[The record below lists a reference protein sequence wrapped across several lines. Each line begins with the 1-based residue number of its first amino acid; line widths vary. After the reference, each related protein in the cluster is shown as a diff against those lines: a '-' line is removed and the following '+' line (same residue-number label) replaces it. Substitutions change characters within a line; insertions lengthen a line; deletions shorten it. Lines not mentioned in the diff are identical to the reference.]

1 MGFWIFMVIMD
12 LLIPLVMIGFGKLF
26 LKSAPKE
33 INFVFGYRTRRSMKN
48 KETWEFAHKYIG
60 KLWYVGGLILVPI
73 SIIPMLF
80 VIGKSEDAI
89 GYLGAAICQVQII
102 ALIGCIFPVE
112 GALKKNFDKD
122 GNRI

>member
-33 INFVFGYRTRRSMKN
+33 INFVFGYRTSRSMKN

-60 KLWYVGGLILVPI
+60 KLWYVGGLILLPI

-80 VIGKSEDAI
+80 VIGKSEDAV
-89 GYLGAAICQVQII
+89 GFLGAAICFIQMIP
-102 ALIGCIFPVE
+102 LIGCIFPVE
-112 GALKKNFDKD
+112 SALKKNFDKD
-122 GNRI
+122 GNKI